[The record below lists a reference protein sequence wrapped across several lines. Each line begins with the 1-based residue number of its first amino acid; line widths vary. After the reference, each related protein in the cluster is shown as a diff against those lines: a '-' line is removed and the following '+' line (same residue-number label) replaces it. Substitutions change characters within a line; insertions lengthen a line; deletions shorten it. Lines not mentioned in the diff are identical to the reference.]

1 MTQALRPSIRDP
13 EAQISQQLSEAENR
27 LVDHYAERG
36 EITEDHVRQTFRLV
50 SERFLR
56 AKIRTFLPILIER
69 ATRQEL
75 EHRCSNACFHPAI
88 LVGN

>member
-1 MTQALRPSIRDP
+1 
-13 EAQISQQLSEAENR
+13 
-27 LVDHYAERG
+27 
-36 EITEDHVRQTFRLV
+36 V

-75 EHRCSNACFHPAI
+75 EHWCSNACFHPAI